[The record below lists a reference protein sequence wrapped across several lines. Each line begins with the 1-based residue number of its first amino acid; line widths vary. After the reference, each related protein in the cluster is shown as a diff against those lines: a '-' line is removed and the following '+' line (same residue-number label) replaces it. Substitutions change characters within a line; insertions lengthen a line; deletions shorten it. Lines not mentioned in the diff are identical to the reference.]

1 MEQTKILDKYEYFE
15 SDKEF
20 YYHKSLNIIFDNDKN
35 VLSFSNILT
44 TNDNNHFKNC
54 ENNIK
59 HIDLT
64 LNYKTYNNI
73 ICIQHWYN
81 TYGHFKDELFNLYN
95 FYTLFNNN
103 NFNVMMNYKKIP
115 HIGYSFDNYDILT
128 NLLFESSN
136 FINIANTND
145 TIIKINHLILIKHHI
160 ISPMFHMFPE
170 IPKKKILSTIKP
182 NYTNFNPNIFITRGK
197 ALHMKRNLDNQSE
210 IEEHFVKLNYN
221 VINPEVIDIESLIH
235 QIKYAKNIYI
245 TWGGAMVNLCYVNP
259 NANIYLLQS
268 LSYNNEDIFFIF
280 KFLKTYN
287 NLHVIKCNDN
297 NKIEI
302 PFNSTKLTY

>member
-1 MEQTKILDKYEYFE
+1 MEHTKILDKYIYFE

-35 VLSFSNILT
+35 VLPFSNNCTIFNVHLK
-44 TNDNNHFKNC
+44 NFKNSIK
-54 ENNIK
+54 NIDITK
-59 HIDLT
+59 IIS
-64 LNYKTYNNI
+64 TYNNI

-81 TYGHFKDELFNLYN
+81 TYGHFKDELYNLYN

-103 NFNVMMNYKKIP
+103 TYNVLMNYVKP
-115 HIGYSFDNYDILT
+115 SFIGYKFDNYDKLT
-128 NLLFESSN
+128 NLLFESHN

-145 TIIKINHLILIKHHI
+145 NIIKIKNLILINHHI

-170 IPKKKILSTIKP
+170 IPKNKILSKIEYS
-182 NYTNFNPNIFITRGK
+182 NNFNKNIFITRGK
-197 ALHMKRNLDNQSE
+197 ALHLKRNLDNQQE
-210 IEEHFVKLNYN
+210 LEEYFSNMNYN
-221 VINPEVIDIESLIH
+221 VINPEIIDIELFIQ
-235 QIKYAKNIYI
+235 QIKDAENVYI

-268 LSYNNEDIFFIF
+268 LSYKKESIFFIF

-287 NLHVIKCNDN
+287 NLYLIKCNDN

-302 PFNSTKLTY
+302 PFTPIKLSYS